1 MVRSKTVLGLA
12 LTLSALTLGLSGCA
26 VPERIS
32 IETAEA
38 SEHRVV
44 ETGKGY
50 GGRTWSYIAPN
61 GAEFPLTEKCEGS
74 FRTTCYGSE
83 DGSVKF
89 HYRSTPRGTL
99 SAAIVV
105 EGERMQADCAVRG
118 FWDSTKVCAPF
129 ERSDPSEER

>member
-1 MVRSKTVLGLA
+1 MARSKIALSLA

-32 IETAEA
+32 IERAES
-38 SEHRVV
+38 SERKVV

-50 GGRTWSYIAPN
+50 GGRTWSYIDAN

-74 FRTTCYGSE
+74 FRTLCYGSE
-83 DGSVKF
+83 DGSVEF
-89 HYRSTPRGTL
+89 HYRSTRRGTT
-99 SAAIVV
+99 SASITVDGEKV
-105 EGERMQADCAVRG
+105 EADCAVRG